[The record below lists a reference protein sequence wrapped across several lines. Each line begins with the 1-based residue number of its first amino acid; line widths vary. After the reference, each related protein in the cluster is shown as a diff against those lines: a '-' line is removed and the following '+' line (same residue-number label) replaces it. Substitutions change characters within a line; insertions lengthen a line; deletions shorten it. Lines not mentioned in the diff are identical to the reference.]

1 MTRRRHRYHAT
12 LTVLAALALPACA
25 SPTIWEKAGATQGDF
40 NKDKY
45 RCIRES
51 QTGVT
56 YTGINSGYGFSTVIG
71 QPTADQGMYRMC
83 MQAAG
88 YTPTGG

>member
-1 MTRRRHRYHAT
+1 MQRRRYRAT
-12 LTVLAALALPACA
+12 LAVLSALALPACA
-25 SPTIWEKAGATQGDF
+25 APTIWEKAGGTQAGFDR
-40 NKDKY
+40 DSY

-71 QPTADQGMYRMC
+71 QPTVDEGMYRMC
-83 MQAAG
+83 MRAAG
-88 YTPTGG
+88 YSPRGG